1 LPPIVGHLRRS
12 AGSTSNDGSVKSVER
27 SIDLL
32 FVLAERPVTL
42 TEVSNRTG
50 LSKSTALRLL
60 STLAHGGLIIKDPLS
75 GNYQLGPGCLKLGH
89 GFMTGQGGFEALARE
104 PLHLLWE
111 ETGETVTVHV
121 RTGRQRVC
129 VDEIPSAH
137 SVRYVAEVGASSPV
151 YLGSAGRVLLAF
163 LPPAELDVLIGGV
176 RLVAPATGAVM
187 DDASYRKELDAVRR
201 RGYAMSESERILGG
215 AAISVPIYKSGGVL
229 ASLSILGPSAR
240 LTRKA
245 RLAALPRLNETAAE
259 LSKALLRTAPE
270 AF

>member
-1 LPPIVGHLRRS
+1 
-12 AGSTSNDGSVKSVER
+12 
-27 SIDLL
+27 
-32 FVLAERPVTL
+32 
-42 TEVSNRTG
+42 
-50 LSKSTALRLL
+50 
-60 STLAHGGLIIKDPLS
+60 
-75 GNYQLGPGCLKLGH
+75 
-89 GFMTGQGGFEALARE
+89 
-104 PLHLLWE
+104 
-111 ETGETVTVHV
+111 
-121 RTGRQRVC
+121 
-129 VDEIPSAH
+129 
-137 SVRYVAEVGASSPV
+137 
-151 YLGSAGRVLLAF
+151 
-163 LPPAELDVLIGGV
+163 VLIGGV